1 MPIKI
6 PKRLHNDAI
15 IEALCEIRFDSDEV
29 PEIIVGRLTD
39 HWRSLETVR
48 LSSSDIPQPIREQDP
63 RLKYTATLELRN
75 PGNEFLI
82 RIGSN
87 AVSFHN
93 TGNYL
98 GWDKLS
104 KKLEETF
111 TVLFDKV
118 PSISVKRIGFRY
130 TNAINKK
137 HLISQITALDYEFKI
152 AGETVSGP
160 VNLNV
165 LEKSDDNHYT
175 MTRISSLEFIE
186 GQLPAGV
193 NSIIDIDVYTP
204 PTFSTSSISEVLK
217 WINDAHSYEGTAFFK
232 LIPDELLEKLVAEWE

>member
-39 HWRSLETVR
+39 HWSSLETVR

-63 RLKYTATLELRN
+63 RLKYTATLELRD
-75 PGNEFLI
+75 PSNEYVI

-87 AVSFHN
+87 TISFHN
-93 TGNYL
+93 TGDYL

-104 KKLEETF
+104 KKMEETF
-111 TVLFDKV
+111 TVLFEKV
-118 PSISVKRIGFRY
+118 PSISVKRIGYRY
-130 TNAINKK
+130 TNAIAEK
-137 HLISQITALDYEFKI
+137 HLISDITDLDYEFKI
-152 AGETVSGP
+152 ANKKISGP

-165 LEKSDDNHYT
+165 LQKCGDNHYI
-175 MTRISSLEFIE
+175 MTRIASLDFVE
-186 GQLPAGV
+186 GQLPAGT

-217 WINDAHSYEGTAFFK
+217 WINDAHTYEGTAFFK
-232 LIPDELLEKLVAEWE
+232 LIPEELLEKLVAEWE

>member
-1 MPIKI
+1 MPSKN

-15 IEALCEIRFDSDEV
+15 IEALCEIRFNSKEV

-39 HWRSLETVR
+39 HWSSLETVR

-63 RLKYTATLELRN
+63 RLRYAATLELRDPN
-75 PGNEFLI
+75 GEYLI

-87 AVSFHN
+87 AISFHN

-104 KKLEETF
+104 KKLEETISG
-111 TVLFDKV
+111 LFDKV
-118 PSISVKRIGFRY
+118 PSISVNRIGFRY
-130 TNAINKK
+130 TNAISDK

-152 AGETVSGP
+152 AGKTVSGP

-165 LEKSDDNHYT
+165 LEQCDDNHYT
-175 MTRISSLEFIE
+175 MTRISSLEFVE
-186 GQLPAGV
+186 GQLAANV

-217 WINDAHSYEGTAFFK
+217 WINDAHTYEGTAFFR
-232 LIPDELLEKLVAEWE
+232 LIPVELLDKLVAEWE